1 MARFDIGA
9 ERGAHVHHEVFIALS
24 NTDEQSR
31 GELIGDGLE
40 TNPTSEVFACVESI
54 EDVVG
59 KLVCTDCQGY
69 GMLPNTQSHTCH
81 PRKCPLCKGAGFLL
95 VGL

>member
-1 MARFDIGA
+1 MRAVSD
-9 ERGAHVHHEVFIALS
+9 EMVLTLS
-24 NTDEQSR
+24 VGGT
-31 GELIGDGLE
+31 
-40 TNPTSEVFACVESI
+40 VESM

-69 GMLPNTQSHTCH
+69 GTLPNTKSHTCH